1 MAESVAST
9 DLGEEG
15 LQTAGNSIVCNPHFF
30 FTYNPV
36 TPPSI
41 RARGKRSHG
50 ADVRP
55 DLLCALKGKSMK
67 KIIGIFCAVAI
78 AASTLSAV
86 AQDDRD
92 QKRLNERLASA
103 ALVIREVMATP
114 DRAIPQSILAGAHCV
129 VVVPKYKKGAF
140 GFGGQYGQGVATCR
154 TGHGWSAPVFVRL
167 EGGSFGFQ
175 IGGQSTDLVLV
186 AMNDHGME
194 HMLASK
200 VKLGGDA
207 AATAGPVGRNAQ
219 ASTDASLHAEFL
231 TYSRSQGLFAGIDL
245 DGTVLS
251 QNADDTRTEYGANIS
266 YNAVLHGDVPAQPN
280 AVNFVHTVARYF
292 IVSRDNH

>member
-1 MAESVAST
+1 
-9 DLGEEG
+9 
-15 LQTAGNSIVCNPHFF
+15 
-30 FTYNPV
+30 
-36 TPPSI
+36 
-41 RARGKRSHG
+41 
-50 ADVRP
+50 
-55 DLLCALKGKSMK
+55 MK
-67 KIIGIFCAVAI
+67 KMIGVLCAVAF
-78 AASTLSAV
+78 AASTIPAA
-86 AQDDRD
+86 AQDKDH
-92 QKRLNERLASA
+92 ERLSERLSSA
-103 ALVIREVMATP
+103 TRVIDEVMATP
-114 DRAIPQSILAGAHCV
+114 DKAIPQSILAGAHCV

-154 TGHGWSAPVFVRL
+154 TGRGWSAPVFVRL

-186 AMNDHGME
+186 AMNDNGLQ

-200 VKLGGDA
+200 FKLGGDA

-251 QNADDTRTEYGANIS
+251 QNGDDTRTEYGADIS
-266 YNAVLHGDVPAQPN
+266 YNSVLHGDVGAQPN
-280 AVNFVHTVARYF
+280 AVSFVHTVARYF
-292 IVSRDNH
+292 VVSRENQR